1 MNVLLIPFM
10 LVAAVGLAL
19 SVAAH
24 CMSLAGIAIPGG
36 GLVWALHVGIFI
48 VWIPAVLVS
57 LRSSRQM
64 NRKDFWKTALAGCP
78 VWMRRSF
85 YGLFI
90 YAIINFAIFMAT
102 TVNQPKPQMG
112 PAPPSV
118 IRGFSGHWMVFYG
131 AAFVLL
137 YSRINAPALFR
148 ERKCPNGH
156 LVSHS
161 ACFCPECGYA
171 FSMPRQDA

>member
-1 MNVLLIPFM
+1 MLIAAAG
-10 LVAAVGLAL
+10 LVL

-24 CMSLAGIAIPGG
+24 CMSLAGIANPGS
-36 GLVWALHVGIFI
+36 GLVWALHVGIFV

-57 LRSSRQM
+57 LRPSRQTI
-64 NRKDFWKTALAGCP
+64 RKDFWKTALAGCP

-90 YAIINFAIFMAT
+90 YAIINFVIFMAT
-102 TVNQPKPQMG
+102 TANQPKPQMG
-112 PAPPSV
+112 PASAAV

-131 AAFVLL
+131 AAFALL

-156 LVSHS
+156 LASPS
-161 ACFCPECGYA
+161 ARSCPECGHA
-171 FSMPRQDA
+171 FSIPTSDA